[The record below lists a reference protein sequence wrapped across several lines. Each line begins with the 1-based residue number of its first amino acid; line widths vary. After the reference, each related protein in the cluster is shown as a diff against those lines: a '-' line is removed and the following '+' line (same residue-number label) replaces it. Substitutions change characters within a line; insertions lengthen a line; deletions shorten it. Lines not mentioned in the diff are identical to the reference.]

1 MSFYKAEQLN
11 LRGLNLE
18 KKVCI
23 LSVILF
29 ASVWDRHRRG
39 MVWRADAENIMRGL
53 CGGTWIIW
61 YGRWATLPY
70 GKVGI
75 ICHGLVLNCMVL
87 PGMVGIVWRVV
98 GRQQTL
104 GALAGGRSNEG
115 ITAGRLRTQFNPH
128 PPGKSH
134 HH

>member
-11 LRGLNLE
+11 LRGFELE
-18 KKVCI
+18 KKSLY

-87 PGMVGIVWRVV
+87 HALARYGGDCMASRGAAANTWGA
-98 GRQQTL
+98 GR
-104 GALAGGRSNEG
+104 GAL
-115 ITAGRLRTQFNPH
+115 
-128 PPGKSH
+128 
-134 HH
+134 